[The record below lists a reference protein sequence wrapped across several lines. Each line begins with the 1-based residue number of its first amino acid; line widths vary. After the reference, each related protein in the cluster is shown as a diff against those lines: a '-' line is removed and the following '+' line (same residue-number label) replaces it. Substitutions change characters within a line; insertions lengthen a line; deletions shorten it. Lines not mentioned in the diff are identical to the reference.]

1 MKKICK
7 KIIAA
12 ACSAAFVMG
21 SAMAA
26 NTELKIA
33 YPVDIPSWDPTAV
46 TFPAGQSIYK
56 AVFDSP
62 LFVGDDLQVAPRLIE
77 AWDWVDDSGQKL
89 KITLRDGVL
98 FHDGSP
104 MTTEDVKFTL
114 ERAVANKTLALNGM
128 LPTLKEV
135 EIVSPLE
142 AVIHFTAP
150 TPTAAKGLAFLS
162 AYILPKAYF
171 EKVGAE
177 EFIKKPIGAGPYKL
191 VDYQQGSRI
200 TLEAFD
206 QYWNGAVDIKDLTF
220 EIVPDSSA
228 RVAAIESGRVDMS
241 VQIPVRDVSRL
252 EKNPK
257 LEAKVYPYSEIY
269 ILQIPSYEAEFQ
281 NEHVRKAMH
290 LAIDKNGLSRAF
302 YKNTAQPISVLATK
316 GSPGD
321 VADFTIDFD
330 KEAAKKELALAGYS
344 VDKPLKLKLYSTNN
358 TFPSDYDVSRAIAQ
372 MWTEIGIET
381 NVEEIT
387 VAKYLELS
395 HSAKLDGVMLYS
407 WANATGDPEIFTGRV
422 LDPRLRFSTWK
433 EDSLAEVLDV
443 LNSDTNE
450 ESRIKGY
457 QQLNRDIAEKGWSIP
472 VLQSIST
479 IAYKNG
485 LDVKTYQ
492 TGYILPQ
499 DYSWK

>member
-177 EFIKKPIGAGPYKL
+177 EFIKN
-191 VDYQQGSRI
+191 Q
-200 TLEAFD
+200 
-206 QYWNGAVDIKDLTF
+206 
-220 EIVPDSSA
+220 
-228 RVAAIESGRVDMS
+228 
-241 VQIPVRDVSRL
+241 
-252 EKNPK
+252 
-257 LEAKVYPYSEIY
+257 
-269 ILQIPSYEAEFQ
+269 
-281 NEHVRKAMH
+281 
-290 LAIDKNGLSRAF
+290 
-302 YKNTAQPISVLATK
+302 
-316 GSPGD
+316 
-321 VADFTIDFD
+321 
-330 KEAAKKELALAGYS
+330 
-344 VDKPLKLKLYSTNN
+344 
-358 TFPSDYDVSRAIAQ
+358 
-372 MWTEIGIET
+372 
-381 NVEEIT
+381 
-387 VAKYLELS
+387 
-395 HSAKLDGVMLYS
+395 
-407 WANATGDPEIFTGRV
+407 
-422 LDPRLRFSTWK
+422 
-433 EDSLAEVLDV
+433 
-443 LNSDTNE
+443 
-450 ESRIKGY
+450 
-457 QQLNRDIAEKGWSIP
+457 
-472 VLQSIST
+472 
-479 IAYKNG
+479 
-485 LDVKTYQ
+485 
-492 TGYILPQ
+492 
-499 DYSWK
+499 